1 MKKVIL
7 LLGLILG
14 ICNMGV
20 TAFAEESLVEVL
32 IKTRS
37 ETGQIHEGTEA
48 ITLEVYDLT
57 EWRIKRA
64 SDEKTDM
71 KYIMDTYP
79 TKEKLATFVQ
89 TEQLRKISQAPHSVD
104 AQGEVTLSLPRYQN
118 NQDAAYLI
126 LSLGE
131 TGKYHMVPIVIYL
144 PQRLTDTLT
153 EADKL
158 EITCKYRELTVTPP
172 TSEPPPPTDT
182 TDTTTTTTTKSTEPP
197 ITDSSGPR
205 KDLPKTI
212 GTPSGGE
219 GPGYTGKELPST
231 NELIRNYCFLG
242 LLLMIV
248 GLVGL
253 HKNKGE
259 KNYEK

>member
-20 TAFAEESLVEVL
+20 TAFAEESLVDVM
-32 IKTRS
+32 IDTRP
-37 ETGQIHEGTEA
+37 GDILYEGTEN
-48 ITLEVYDLT
+48 ITLDIYDLT
-57 EWRIKRA
+57 EWRSKRT
-64 SDEKTDM
+64 SSEKED
-71 KYIMDTYP
+71 KEYILNTYG
-79 TKEKLATFVQ
+79 TKENSAKFVQ
-89 TEQLRKISQAPHSVD
+89 DQNLTKINSTSISLD
-104 AQGEVTLSLPRYQN
+104 ATGKASFTLPRYQN
-118 NQDAAYLI
+118 ERDAAYLI
-126 LSLGE
+126 LSSGE
-131 TGKYHMVPIVIYL
+131 TKEHYMLPIVVYL
-144 PQRLTDTLT
+144 PQMLKSDSTREYTSFLFN
-153 EADKL
+153 
-158 EITCKYRELTVTPP
+158 CKYDTIPK
-172 TSEPPPPTDT
+172 PPPPTDT

-219 GPGYTGKELPST
+219 GPGYTGKELLST

>member
-20 TAFAEESLVEVL
+20 TAFAEESLVDVM
-32 IKTRS
+32 IDTRP
-37 ETGQIHEGTEA
+37 GDILYEGTEN
-48 ITLEVYDLT
+48 ITLDIYDLT
-57 EWRIKRA
+57 EWRSKRT
-64 SDEKTDM
+64 SSEKED
-71 KYIMDTYP
+71 KEYILNTYG
-79 TKEKLATFVQ
+79 TKENSAKFVQ
-89 TEQLRKISQAPHSVD
+89 DQNLTKINSTSISLD
-104 AQGEVTLSLPRYQN
+104 ATGKASFTLPRYQN
-118 NQDAAYLI
+118 ERDAAYLI
-126 LSLGE
+126 LSSGE
-131 TGKYHMVPIVIYL
+131 TKEHYMLPIVVYL
-144 PQRLTDTLT
+144 PQMLKSDSTREYTSFLFN
-153 EADKL
+153 
-158 EITCKYRELTVTPP
+158 CKYDTIPK
-172 TSEPPPPTDT
+172 PPPPTDT

>member
-14 ICNMGV
+14 ICNVGV
-20 TAFAEESLVEVL
+20 TAFAEESQIE
-32 IKTRS
+32 IQINTRD
-37 ETGQIHEGTEA
+37 EKGFVHEGTEN
-48 ITLEVYDLT
+48 ITLDVFDLT
-57 EWRIKRA
+57 EWRSKRA
-64 SDEKTDM
+64 SNEKSD
-71 KYIMDTYP
+71 KEYIMNTYSS
-79 TKEKLATFVQ
+79 KEKLAAFVASEALKKVNG
-89 TEQLRKISQAPHSVD
+89 TSLVLDDKGSASI
-104 AQGEVTLSLPRYQN
+104 TLPRYQN
-118 NQDAAYLI
+118 EKDAAYLI
-126 LSLGE
+126 LSSGE
-131 TGKYHMVPIVIYL
+131 TGKYHMLPIVVYL
-144 PQRLTDTLT
+144 PQLL
-153 EADKL
+153 ADSTREYTSL
-158 EITCKYRELTVTPP
+158 LFNCKYDEIP
-172 TSEPPPPTDT
+172 TIPTTEPPPST
-182 TDTTTTTTTKSTEPP
+182 TPTTTTKSTEPP

-219 GPGYTGKELPST
+219 GPKSYSGKELPST

-253 HKNKGE
+253 NKNKGE